1 MIELRGCGTALVT
14 PFNSNGE
21 IDLVSYHNLV
31 NWQVESGIDFVVPCG
46 TTGESATLE
55 QEEYHQVIG
64 ACMKAVSGAVPVVA
78 GAGTNNTAHAV
89 ELAKIAEAEGVDAI
103 LSVTPYY
110 NKPTPEGLYHHFQ
123 KIADSVKVPVV
134 LYNVPGR
141 TSINMIPETVL
152 RLSAVDNIIGVKEA
166 SGNLEQIRNL
176 LSDRPAGFQILSGD
190 DQLALEIT
198 SLGGEGVI
206 SVVSNLIPAEMS
218 KMISLALKGQL
229 QEASKIHDLYLP
241 LMNLNF
247 IESSPIPVKYALA
260 RMGRLQEVYRLPLCS
275 MRDDNKQ
282 KMDEELRK
290 LDLL

>member
-14 PFNSNGE
+14 PFKSNGE

-64 ACMKAVSGAVPVVA
+64 TCMKAVSGAVPVVA

-166 SGNLEQIRNL
+166 SGDLEQIGNL

-190 DQLALEIT
+190 DQLALEII

-218 KMISLALKGQL
+218 KMIGLALKGQL
-229 QEASKIHDLYLP
+229 QEANKIHDLYLP

-290 LDLL
+290 LDLF